1 MFYEGIFCVY
11 NFLYYMYIV
20 FKMKTVKTAIM
31 NRYLYLYG
39 FDVDKNKF
47 KKDIYNIY
55 QIW

>member
-1 MFYEGIFCVY
+1 MKAFFVYPVY
-11 NFLYYMYIV
+11 NFLYYIV

>member
-1 MFYEGIFCVY
+1 MKAFFVFITFSTT
-11 NFLYYMYIV
+11 YIV

-55 QIW
+55 QI